1 MQHRIDPLLAKA
13 DIATVVAEMNRSL
26 EGTEGSHQHWME
38 VRADVAAS
46 GGDTMPSH
54 PDSLPA
60 EDDIAAVVAETGL
73 SRAVVARLHERLI
86 EVHGKAPTRRD
97 LRHYAAYGAE
107 HLGEG
112 GFRLYFEMPADPDHP
127 ASPEALRN
135 LEELAAKAEAWRNWR
150 PPRTWTKGAFQLRY
164 FDACICTTPPYTP
177 RSVAP
182 YFVTLAG
189 KRGIDPDHLR
199 RLVRRFGVLRYKDGR
214 FTGDDE

>member
-13 DIATVVAEMNRSL
+13 DIATVVAEMNRSP

-38 VRADVAAS
+38 VRADVPAS

-73 SRAVVARLHERLI
+73 SRAVVARLRERLI

-112 GFRLYFEMPADPDHP
+112 GFRLYLRMPADPDHP
-127 ASPEALRN
+127 VKPGALAL
-135 LEELAAKAEAWRNWR
+135 LEVVAAKAETWPTWRR
-150 PPRTWTKGAFQLRY
+150 PRCWPARENLPGGGAISL
-164 FDACICTTPPYTP
+164 
-177 RSVAP
+177 SSN
-182 YFVTLAG
+182 
-189 KRGIDPDHLR
+189 R
-199 RLVRRFGVLRYKDGR
+199 RRPHTVSQA
-214 FTGDDE
+214 